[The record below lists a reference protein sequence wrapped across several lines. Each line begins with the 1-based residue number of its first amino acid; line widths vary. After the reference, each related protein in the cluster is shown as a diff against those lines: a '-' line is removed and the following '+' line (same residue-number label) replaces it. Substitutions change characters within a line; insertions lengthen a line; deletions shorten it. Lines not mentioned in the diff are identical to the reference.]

1 MTESALPEFDDPAL
15 DPSSPLTVAIAH
27 RDRTTI
33 DMVRDAVDTGRV
45 ALAYQP
51 VMRATDTRD
60 PAFYEGFLRVL
71 DPTGRIIP
79 AADFFATVESQE
91 LGRRLDTI
99 ALETGLKALARVP
112 SLRLAINMSARSIG
126 YPRWIATLRAGLD
139 SDPTVGERLILE
151 ITERTAIVMPDL
163 VQVFMA
169 DMQRHGVAF
178 ALDDFGA
185 GYTAF
190 RYLRDFYFDILKIDG
205 QFIRGIATNPD
216 NQVIAAAMLSMARH
230 FDMIAVAEHVETA
243 ADAEYLIELGCDL
256 LQGYCFSAPTTRPW
270 WEETAQNRTA

>member
-15 DPSSPLTVAIAH
+15 DPSSPLSVAIEQ
-27 RDRTTI
+27 RDRDTI
-33 DMVRDAVDTGRV
+33 AMVRDAVDTGRIT
-45 ALAYQP
+45 LAYQP
-51 VMRATDTRD
+51 IMRATDTD
-60 PAFYEGFLRVL
+60 APAFYEGLIRVL
-71 DPTGRIIP
+71 DPTGRVIP
-79 AADFFATVESQE
+79 AADFFGTVENQE

-139 SDPTVGERLILE
+139 SDPTIGERLILE

-169 DMQRHGVAF
+169 EMQRHGVAF
-178 ALDDFGA
+178 ALDNFGA

-190 RYLRDFYFDILKIDG
+190 RYLKEFYFDILKIDG
-205 QFIRGIATNPD
+205 QFIQGIATNPD
-216 NQVIAAAMLSMARH
+216 NQVITAAMLSLARH
-230 FDMIAVAEHVETA
+230 FDMLAVAEAVESA

-256 LQGYCFSAPTTRPW
+256 LQGYCFAAPTTRPW
-270 WEETAQNRTA
+270 WHETAQNRSA